1 MMIRIKTTGGAT
13 PNTTQWTKH
22 GRRNVMHHAHTADAN
37 LSFDKYLSQSGVKYT
52 HLGHFQA
59 NFFGNYKYDTT
70 FYKYDTSYRY
80 SYDNFAAESKRCGRD
95 SIHHVPH
102 PWGNGQ
108 PEWRRGVI
116 HHVPKS

>member
-1 MMIRIKTTGGAT
+1 MNDD
-13 PNTTQWTKH
+13 PNKNNRRSHAQHHAMDRTRQK
-22 GRRNVMHHAHTADAN
+22 RNVINHAPTANAN
-37 LSFDKYLSQSGVKYT
+37 LSFRENLSQSGVKYT

-95 SIHHVPH
+95 LSRSAST
-102 PWGNGQ
+102 G
-108 PEWRRGVI
+108 EWTTGMA
-116 HHVPKS
+116 

>member
-1 MMIRIKTTGGAT
+1 MIRIKTTDGAT
-13 PNTTQWTKH
+13 PNTPQWTKH
-22 GRRNVMHHAHTADAN
+22 GRWNVMNHAPTADAN
-37 LSFDKYLSQSGVKYT
+37 LSFDKSLSQSGVKYT

-95 SIHHVPH
+95 SIHHVPPH
-102 PWGNGQ
+102 TKKNNPNGA
-108 PEWRRGVI
+108 GA
-116 HHVPKS
+116 